1 MSLIDKLNNI
11 INCKD
16 AIRAAI
22 NNKGGV
28 LTESSKLRDYA
39 TAIDNLTGGGG
50 SSSSSVDLVKPIY
63 AEQKNPAPNT
73 GHLEKIFF
81 NTKLTTD
88 QVDALIANANLTF
101 TPGSTSV
108 YPMLMTD
115 TGKIITISDF
125 SSQVGGVGVSAWLI
139 ADMNSQIIYYASP
152 AVAAAFSVQA
162 GWTESSFTSFD
173 TGEIAITGELVQ
185 EIQGVTVGSQNNLL
199 TDLVYLYSKV
209 DTGEVEIVKT
219 LSGQYKLI
227 DTNVNIDTGID
238 TKYTYD
244 FINNINDDTK
254 EISIIKDIVINTKED
269 AIINRTVSTYTNN
282 RVNAI
287 RDYAFYGC
295 DILKEVSFPKAT
307 IIGPYAFA
315 YDSMLTNI
323 EIPLVTSIGE
333 YAFYFCSELVNIN
346 NMLSITEINE
356 HAFDYCELL
365 KSINGP
371 LVETIVGPS
380 FTGSGLESVVL
391 PKLTIVLQE
400 TFAHTYHLKEADLSN
415 IRAIHAGAFYC
426 CYELVKLFIAQTDKV
441 CTLENT
447 NAFEE
452 CYHILGTVNST
463 DNPNGLKDGYIYV
476 PASLLSQYKV
486 ATNWST
492 YASQIIGHENLEA
505 GATLPS
511 YTTSNFTKQTWYSD
525 EKLTNVVTYVA
536 TSGTYY
542 CKLSA

>member
-1 MSLIDKLNNI
+1 MASEKNLNSIFSDIANVIREKTKTSDLIKPYDMAEK
-11 INCKD
+11 INE
-16 AIRAAI
+16 I
-22 NNKGGV
+22 NG
-28 LTESSKLRDYA
+28 
-39 TAIDNLTGGGG
+39 
-50 SSSSSVDLVKPIY
+50 SVDLAKPIY
-63 AEQKNPAPNT
+63 AEQKNPVPNT

-101 TPGSTSV
+101 MQGSTSV

-115 TGKIITISDF
+115 AGKVITISDF
-125 SSQVGGVGVSAWLI
+125 SSQVGGVSVPGWLI

-152 AVAAAFSVQA
+152 TVAAAFSIQA

-173 TGEIAITGELVQ
+173 TGEIAINAELIQ
-185 EIQGVTVGSQNNLL
+185 EIDGVIIGSQNNLL

-254 EISIIKDIVINTKED
+254 EISIIKDIIINTKED
-269 AIINRTVSTYTNN
+269 AIINRSVSTYTNN

-307 IIGPYAFA
+307 IIGRYAFA
-315 YDSMLTNI
+315 YDDMLTNI
-323 EIPLVTSIGE
+323 EIPLVTSIDE

-346 NMLSITEINE
+346 NMLSVTEIKE

-391 PKLTIVLQE
+391 PKLTIVLPE

-415 IRAIHAGAFYC
+415 IRAIHASAFYC
-426 CYELVKLFIAQTDKV
+426 CYDLVKIFISQTNEV
-441 CTLENT
+441 CTLDNT

-452 CYHILGTVNST
+452 CYHILGTTNST
-463 DNPNGLKDGYIYV
+463 HNPNGLKDGYIYV
-476 PASLLSQYKV
+476 PASLLAQYKV
-486 ATNWST
+486 ARNWST
-492 YASQIIGHENLEA
+492 YASQIIGHENLET

-511 YTTSNFTKQTWYSD
+511 YTTSSFTKQTWYSD
-525 EKLTNVVTYVA
+525 EKLTTVVTSVA

-542 CKLSA
+542 CRLEK